1 MPRKPRIPETEVPVQ
16 RVRGRGSENRRLPQ
30 SARRKMGDSRSVQ
43 SELKPAAKPRRR
55 KPARADATVESMLAS
70 RTVDNP
76 VRPPREFTLTS
87 LYRLIGWIFLL
98 PACVI
103 TTHAFAI
110 GFGDSMGNSFWRT
123 PAFWFFGMGM
133 VLWIIA
139 FLALPR
145 PVLLY
150 VWAHEM
156 THAIF
161 VILCG
166 GKVRHIDCTSEGGYV
181 LTDKNN
187 VLISL
192 APYFFPFYTVIVV
205 PVCLLIGGAVDL
217 TVRLPLP
224 VVGDYGF
231 RPLWAVFLLIGIT
244 WGFHM
249 TFTIWMI
256 GKDQPDLRIN
266 GVFFSLTLIYLVNAL
281 VLAFLLIVASPDV
294 SLTQFS
300 QTWGRL
306 ALEMAHAVEGVFLS
320 LFRLGRAAMAG

>member
-1 MPRKPRIPETEVPVQ
+1 
-16 RVRGRGSENRRLPQ
+16 
-30 SARRKMGDSRSVQ
+30 
-43 SELKPAAKPRRR
+43 
-55 KPARADATVESMLAS
+55 MLAS
-70 RTVDNP
+70 RTVDDC
-76 VRPPREFTLTS
+76 VRPPRQMTLNS

-103 TTHAFAI
+103 TTHALAI

-133 VLWIIA
+133 LLWIIA

-166 GKVRHIDCTSEGGYV
+166 GKVKKIDYTSEGGYV

-192 APYFFPFYTVIVV
+192 SPYFFPLYTVIVV
-205 PVCLLIGGAVDL
+205 PVCLLIGGGVDL
-217 TVRLPLP
+217 SVRLPLP
-224 VVGDYGF
+224 VAGDYGF

-244 WGFHM
+244 WGFHL
-249 TFTIWMI
+249 TFTVWMI

-281 VLAFLLIVASPDV
+281 VLAFLLIAASPDV
-294 SLTQFS
+294 SLLKFS
-300 QTWGRL
+300 QTWSRL
-306 ALEMAHAVEGVFLS
+306 ALEMVHAVQAVFLS
-320 LFRLGRAAMAG
+320 LFRLGRAALAA